1 MFEGERGRPPPILGL
16 TTLSVERRVRE
27 LEVEMERIVV
37 FGNAGS
43 GKSTYAAYLAKVK
56 GLAHLDLDTLVW
68 EPGQIAVARPMAT
81 VESDLQRFI
90 DGHANWVIEGCYSEW
105 VQVAGR
111 CCTELV
117 FLNPGESV
125 CLAHCR
131 ARPWEPHKYA
141 TPAEQNKMLD
151 FLLGWVRA
159 YYTRDE
165 SCSLVRHQHLFQGF
179 AGRKREVVAPLELVT
194 HGRGAD

>member
-1 MFEGERGRPPPILGL
+1 
-16 TTLSVERRVRE
+16 
-27 LEVEMERIVV
+27 MERIVV

-43 GKSTYAAYLAKVK
+43 GKSTYAAYLAEMK

-68 EPGQIAVARPMAT
+68 EPGQVAVPRPVPA
-81 VESDLQRFI
+81 VESDLKCFI
-90 DGHANWVIEGCYSEW
+90 DGQGDWVIEGCYSEW
-105 VQVAGR
+105 VEVASR
-111 CCTELV
+111 FCTELV

-141 TPAEQNKMLD
+141 SPTEQNRMLD

-165 SCSLVRHQHLFQGF
+165 SCSLVRHQQLFLAFG
-179 AGRKREVVAPLELVT
+179 GPKREAVAPFKLVP
-194 HGRGAD
+194 HGGGAE